1 MESSRVVMEEEGNA
15 ILATENSNGMSNE
28 SGTGSTSCSGSMAGE
43 TEEQG
48 IEFSNAKEEERAD
61 EQMEEQMEER
71 MEERYGEE
79 EQQQAEEQP
88 LENGGGPYFE
98 PMLMQQ
104 PVHVSHVIP
113 AIPQPYMYP
122 GHYMFGPPLINVNG

>member
-1 MESSRVVMEEEGNA
+1 MEEEGNA
-15 ILATENSNGMSNE
+15 ILGTENSNGMSNE

-48 IEFSNAKEEERAD
+48 IEFSNAKEEERRAD
-61 EQMEEQMEER
+61 EQIEER
-71 MEERYGEE
+71 MEEQYGEEE

>member
-1 MESSRVVMEEEGNA
+1 MENTVVMEEQENA
-15 ILATENSNGMSNE
+15 VLPTENSNGISNE

-43 TEEQG
+43 TEEQP
-48 IEFSNAKEEERAD
+48 IEFTNTKEEQQVDEQIE
-61 EQMEEQMEER
+61 EQMEEQMEEQ
-71 MEERYGEE
+71 YGDE
-79 EQQQAEEQP
+79 QQAEEQP
-88 LENGGGPYFE
+88 LENGGPYFE

>member
-1 MESSRVVMEEEGNA
+1 MVMEEEGNA
-15 ILATENSNGMSNE
+15 ILGTENSNGMSNE

-48 IEFSNAKEEERAD
+48 IEFSNAKEEERRAD
-61 EQMEEQMEER
+61 EQIEER
-71 MEERYGEE
+71 MEEQYGEEE